1 MIYFNIRTEN
11 KGECDMKMFVIKN
24 AESALRKLV
33 NAELP
38 IKLAFQISSMVD
50 EIDTHLQ
57 KFEEFRV
64 ELVKKYG
71 EKTENGI
78 EVKNNVDEFNKEIND
93 LMNAEVTVNITPV
106 DMDVFM
112 NIDNVNLSVTE
123 IKALQMLG
131 LIK

>member
-1 MIYFNIRTEN
+1 MIYFNIKRP
-11 KGECDMKMFVIKN
+11 KGECVMKMFVIKN

-38 IKLAFQISSMVD
+38 IKIAFQISSVVD
-50 EIDTHLQ
+50 EIDVHLQ
-57 KFEEFRV
+57 KFEEFRIN
-64 ELVKKYG
+64 LVKKYG

-78 EVKNNVDEFNKEIND
+78 EVKNNIDEFNKEIND
-93 LMNAEVTVNITPV
+93 LMNAEITVNIQPIDINT
-106 DMDVFM
+106 FL

-123 IKALQMLG
+123 IKALQQLG

>member
-1 MIYFNIRTEN
+1 MICFNIKTED
-11 KGECDMKMFVIKN
+11 KGECVMKMFTIKN
-24 AESALRKLV
+24 AESTLRKLV

-57 KFEEFRV
+57 KFEEFRI

-71 EKTENGI
+71 DETENGI
-78 EVKNNVDEFNKEIND
+78 EVKNNIDEFNKEIND
-93 LMNAEVTVNITPV
+93 LMNVEITVNITPV

-112 NIDNVNLSVTE
+112 NIDNVNLSVAD
-123 IKALQMLG
+123 IKALQILG

>member
-1 MIYFNIRTEN
+1 MICFNIKTED
-11 KGECDMKMFVIKN
+11 KGECVMKMFTIKN

-57 KFEEFRV
+57 KFEEFRI

-71 EKTENGI
+71 DETENGI
-78 EVKNNVDEFNKEIND
+78 EVKNNIDEFNKEIND
-93 LMNAEVTVNITPV
+93 LMNVEITVNITPV

-112 NIDNVNLSVTE
+112 NIDNVNLSVAD
-123 IKALQMLG
+123 IKALQILG